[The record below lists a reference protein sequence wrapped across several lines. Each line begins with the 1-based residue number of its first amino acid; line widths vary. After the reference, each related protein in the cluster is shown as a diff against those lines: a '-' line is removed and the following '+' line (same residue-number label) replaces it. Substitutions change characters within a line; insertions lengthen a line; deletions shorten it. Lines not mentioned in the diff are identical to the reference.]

1 MKFSFDI
8 SDFLGDMFSLTLS
21 VAASVSL
28 HCSLQKVFLSLLA
41 GLWSSAFSW
50 VNLSLSPLLFVSLL
64 SSAICKAS
72 CSSSVLAV
80 YTC

>member
-28 HCSLQKVFLSLLA
+28 HCSLKVFLSLLA
-41 GLWSSAFSW
+41 ILWNSAFSK
-50 VNLSLSPLLFVSLL
+50 VYLSLSPLPFSSPFL
-64 SSAICKAS
+64 SHF
-72 CSSSVLAV
+72 
-80 YTC
+80 